1 MTRNVVIMA
10 LVALCSGAGGIALI
24 ARRADSEPAVYRNRI
39 AGTML
44 IALAIVLFADAFAMR
59 SWNMGR

>member
-10 LVALCSGAGGIALI
+10 LVALVSGAGGVALI
-24 ARRADSEPAVYRNRI
+24 AQRAESEPAVYRNRI

-59 SWNMGR
+59 SWDMGR